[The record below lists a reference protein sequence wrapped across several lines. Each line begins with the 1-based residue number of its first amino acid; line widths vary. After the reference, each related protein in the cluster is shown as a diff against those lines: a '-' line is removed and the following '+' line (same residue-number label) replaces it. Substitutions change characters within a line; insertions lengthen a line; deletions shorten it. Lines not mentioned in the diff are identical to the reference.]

1 MVLSGPATARAKLEA
16 NRNKNNANKPLKR
29 NFPDPQGDATR
40 PKPVQ
45 DARTGVKR
53 GMATRSGALF
63 KMQERL
69 NSLTKQED
77 NALTDAQ
84 RNPDKTNKATLKK
97 ASAKRGEA
105 ARDLTQLLNQLKSE
119 ADRGNTI
126 AAKEVAKYQEVST
139 KGSPR
144 RPVAK
149 AVKDTLGLKR
159 GGLPKK
165 PKMSGTGSYKGKKHS
180 YAAGGMVKELK
191 M

>member
-77 NALTDAQ
+77 NALTDVQ
-84 RNPDKTNKATLKK
+84 RNPDKTNKAMLKK

-105 ARDLTQLLNQLKSE
+105 ARDLIELRNQLQSE

-126 AAKEVAKYQEVST
+126 AAKEIDKHKEVKT
-139 KGSPR
+139 KRSPR

>member
-29 NFPDPQGDATR
+29 NFPDLQGDAPR